1 MKSLFSQTKLLES
14 RIEEYLD
21 ITSEVALLFREAMTD
36 YQEAR
41 NEEFEARRRQVTDLE
56 KRADEIRLEVERQ
69 LYQETL
75 IPESRGDVLGILEHT
90 DEVIGAAKQTLMLL
104 SVQKPKI
111 PSDLRTDYNELAE
124 YGCRAVHE
132 LVAGIRAFFRTS
144 ESVRDFVHKVT
155 FWEREADTVGERL
168 KRKIFSSD
176 LELARKLHLGDFVV
190 HVDALADDAQ
200 DVSERLSISAI
211 KRSV

>member
-1 MKSLFSQTKLLES
+1 MKSLFSKTRLLES
-14 RIEEYLD
+14 RIEQYLD
-21 ITSEVALLFREAMTD
+21 HTAEVAMLFREAIKD
-36 YQEAR
+36 YLEGR
-41 NEEFEARRRQVTDLE
+41 EEEFEARRRQVTDLE
-56 KRADEIRLEVERQ
+56 KHADEIRLEVERQ

-75 IPESRGDVLGILEHT
+75 IPESRGDVLGILENT
-90 DEVIGAAKQTLMLL
+90 DEVITAAKETLMLL
-104 SVQKPKI
+104 SVQRPRI
-111 PSDLRTDYNELAE
+111 PESMWADYRELAE

-132 LVAGIRAFFRTS
+132 LVMGIRAFFRTAS
-144 ESVRDFVHKVT
+144 SVRDYVHKVS

-200 DVSERLSISAI
+200 DVSERLTISAI